1 MFRFRFWVFGVILCA
16 PLWAAR
22 SAEEGACGA
31 DSPELA
37 QAFDQL
43 YNFNFPAAHAEINRY
58 IAAHPQAPLGYA
70 IRASAYLFY
79 ELDRLGIL
87 ESEFLT
93 SDKHIAE
100 KRMLRPDPDVREKFL
115 KALSDAQSR
124 AEAALAA
131 NPQDRQALFA
141 MSIVEGVTTDYMAF
155 VEKHQIASLSPAKRS
170 NSYAQQLLKLN
181 PPCVDAY
188 ITAGISEYMVGSLP
202 FFIRWFV
209 HFDNVQGSKEQGVK
223 NLELVVQQGN
233 YFKPFAKIL
242 LAIIDLREKHPRQT
256 EALLESLA
264 HDYPSNPLFRNEL
277 ARLGSVRGGGVP
289 NGPYTRRPPPDVGTH
304 SMDYNH

>member
-1 MFRFRFWVFGVILCA
+1 MFRFWVFSLLISAPVI
-16 PLWAAR
+16 AATVPG
-22 SAEEGACGA
+22 ENACGA
-31 DSPELA
+31 DSPEVGE
-37 QAFDQL
+37 AFDRL
-43 YNFNFPAAHAEINRY
+43 YNFNFPAAHEDINRY
-58 IAAHPQAPLGYA
+58 IAAHPQEPLGYA
-70 IRASAYLFY
+70 IRAAAYLFY

-100 KRMLRPDPDVREKFL
+100 KKALRPDPQVR
-115 KALSDAQSR
+115 ALLLQALQDAQSR
-124 AEAALAA
+124 AEKALAA
-131 NPQDRQALFA
+131 NPRDRQALFS

-170 NSYAQQLLKLN
+170 NNYAQQLLKLN

-209 HFDNVQGSKEQGVK
+209 RFDNVEGSKDQGVR
-223 NLELVVQQGN
+223 NLELVVRDGH

-242 LAIIDLREKHPRQT
+242 LGIIHLREKRPRET
-256 EALLESLA
+256 EKLLESLA
-264 HDYPSNPLFRNEL
+264 HDYPSNPLFRKEL
-277 ARLGSVRGGGVP
+277 ARINAPGSGRQ
-289 NGPYTRRPPPDVGTH
+289 N
-304 SMDYNH
+304 

>member
-1 MFRFRFWVFGVILCA
+1 MFRLWVLVFLISVPVMAAQA
-16 PLWAAR
+16 PGE
-22 SAEEGACGA
+22 SACGA
-31 DSPELA
+31 DSPEIA
-37 QAFDQL
+37 EAFDHL
-43 YNFNFPAAHAEINRY
+43 YNFSFPATHRDINRY
-58 IAAHPQAPLGYA
+58 IQAHPQEPLGYA
-70 IRASAYLFY
+70 IRAAAYLFY

-100 KRMLRPDPDVREKFL
+100 KKILRPDPQVRALLL
-115 KALSDAQSR
+115 KALADAQSR
-124 AEAALAA
+124 AEVALAA
-131 NPQDRQALFA
+131 NPGDRQALFA

-209 HFDNVQGSKEQGVK
+209 RFDNVQGSKQQGVQ
-223 NLELVVQQGN
+223 NLERVVRNGN

-242 LAIIDLREKHPRQT
+242 LGIIDLREKRPRET
-256 EALLESLA
+256 EKLLESLA
-264 HDYPSNPLFRNEL
+264 RDYPSNSRFRKEL
-277 ARLGSVRGGGVP
+277 ARMTALPGGSGQ
-289 NGPYTRRPPPDVGTH
+289 N
-304 SMDYNH
+304 

>member
-1 MFRFRFWVFGVILCA
+1 MLRFWVLGFLICA
-16 PLWAAR
+16 PIMAAPP
-22 SAEEGACGA
+22 AGENACGA
-31 DSPELA
+31 ESAEIT
-37 QAFDQL
+37 QAFDHL
-43 YNFNFPAAHAEINRY
+43 YNFNFPAAHGDINQY
-58 IAAHPQAPLGYA
+58 VGAHPKEPLGYA
-70 IRASAYLFY
+70 IRSAAYLFY

-87 ESEFLT
+87 ETEFLI

-100 KRMLRPDPDVREKFL
+100 KKALRPDPQVRALFL
-115 KALSDAQSR
+115 KSLEDAQSR

-131 NPQDRQALFA
+131 NPRDRQALFA

-209 HFDNVQGSKEQGVK
+209 HFDNVQGSKDQGIK
-223 NLELVVQQGN
+223 NLELVVREGH
-233 YFKPFAKIL
+233 YFKPFAMIL
-242 LAIIDLREKHPRQT
+242 LSIIDLREKRPRET
-256 EALLESLA
+256 EKLLESLA
-264 HDYPSNPLFRNEL
+264 HDYPSNPLFRREL
-277 ARLGSVRGGGVP
+277 ARMTNVQGGGGQ
-289 NGPYTRRPPPDVGTH
+289 N
-304 SMDYNH
+304 